1 MSNNIKMWTAEM
13 ILEERKAREGQLGH
27 TGWYHVGCTC
37 LPCRNFYDSTGEA
50 EAKERNDA
58 DAERARACHEAGVPN
73 YGDFSMLNFSD
84 KMKAFLSDAYVSG
97 RMFVFTF
104 HPSYDKDISM
114 NSNSFYMSAFAD
126 QLKLKADHTEETFK
140 EVVMAMR
147 DIQTDGWIEFA
158 KKHKT

>member
-1 MSNNIKMWTAEM
+1 MWTPAM

-58 DAERARACHEAGVPN
+58 EAERIRACQEAGVPD
-73 YGDFSMLNFSD
+73 YGDFSTLNFSD
-84 KMKAFLSDAYVSG
+84 KMKAFLDDAYPKSM
-97 RMFVFTF
+97 MFSMNW
-104 HPSYDKDISM
+104 HPSYDQYISM
-114 NSNSFYMSAFAD
+114 NSNSFYVSAFAN
-126 QLKLKADHTEETFK
+126 QLKLKTDHTEETFK